1 MTLFRYTALDKN
13 DAFTKGVIEAKNEKA
28 ARVQLDKE
36 GFMVVNLKAE
46 KSKQSIWLNAI
57 FQKIG
62 RVEMIF
68 FTRHLYTILESGIPL
83 DQAIKITSDQTPN
96 RKFREILEDIHKNL
110 QRGQTFHMALS
121 QHPQYFSKF
130 FISLIKVGERSGKLD
145 EVLQY
150 SLEQQENDFELVT
163 KARSAMVYPA
173 VILSALVIIFI
184 FMVTFVVPKITSV
197 LTQYNVELPFLTKVI
212 IGLSNF
218 FVHYGLFCI
227 PVLIIIWYLF
237 RRWKNTPK
245 GKWYWDSFVL
255 SLPRINMIV
264 MDFNLARVNRSLSA
278 LLKSGMQIDQ
288 ALSLTAEVTNNSHYA
303 KSIKESIK
311 FVQKGI
317 AFSETLKGYPKLYP
331 PITAQMTFVGEKT
344 GKFDHMLT
352 RLAVFYEKAVLTAT
366 GNLASVIE
374 PVLLIVIGLAVAMMA
389 IGILTPIW
397 DYAQTI

>member
-1 MTLFRYTALDKN
+1 MTIFKYTALDKK
-13 DAFTKGVIEAKNEKA
+13 DAFTKGVIEAKNEKT
-28 ARVQLDKE
+28 ARAQLDKE

-46 KSKQSIWLNAI
+46 KLKHSVFLNTI

-62 RVEMIF
+62 RVDMIF
-68 FTRHLYTILESGIPL
+68 FTRHLFTILESGIPL

-96 RKFREILEDIHKNL
+96 QKFREILEDIHKNL
-110 QRGQTFHMALS
+110 QRGQTFHYTLA
-121 QHPQYFSKF
+121 QHPQFFSKF
-130 FISLIKVGERSGKLD
+130 FVSLIKVGEKSGKMD
-145 EVLQY
+145 EVLSY
-150 SLEQQENDFELVT
+150 SLEQQENDYELVT

-173 VILSALVIIFI
+173 VILAALLVIFI
-184 FMVTFVVPKITSV
+184 FMITFVVPKITSV

-218 FVHYGLFCI
+218 FIHYGLFCI
-227 PVLIIIWYLF
+227 PILAVLWYLF
-237 RRWKNTPK
+237 RKWKSTPK
-245 GKWYWDSFVL
+245 GKWHWDSFVL
-255 SLPRINMIV
+255 SLPRINLIV
-264 MDFNLARVNRSLSA
+264 MEFNLARINRSLSA

-288 ALSLTAEVTNNSHYA
+288 ALALTSEITNNSHYA
-303 KSIKESIK
+303 LSIKESIK

-331 PITAQMTFVGEKT
+331 PITAQMVFVGEKT